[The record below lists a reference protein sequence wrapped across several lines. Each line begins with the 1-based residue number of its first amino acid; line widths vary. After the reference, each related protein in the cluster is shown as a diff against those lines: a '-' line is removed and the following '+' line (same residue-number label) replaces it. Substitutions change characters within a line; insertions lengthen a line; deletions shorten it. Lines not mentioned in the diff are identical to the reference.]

1 MAWYG
6 ETGTLAAQA
15 SLAVADGKVETG
27 RDKYTNVIREENI
40 AVGYFLTTEKKD
52 EEGNKTGEKVTE
64 WHQTGLTVIV
74 CKVQTDVKSWE
85 YRGLTREL
93 ADFIIDNAATYIKDG
108 NDFCDVNATMGGE
121 RWFRDR
127 SWVDVPNCVGTI
139 WHLNRRRV
147 SEAGGYAVT
156 VTKTVNTKVE
166 A

>member
-15 SLAVADGKVETG
+15 SLAVAEGKVETG

-52 EEGNKTGEKVTE
+52 EHGNKTGEKITE
-64 WHQTGLTVIV
+64 WHQTGVTVIV

-85 YRGLTREL
+85 YRGLTKAL
-93 ADFIIDNAATYIKDG
+93 ADYLIDNAATYIKDG
-108 NDFCDVNATMGGE
+108 DDACNVSATMSGATWWSGTA
-121 RWFRDR
+121 
-127 SWVDVPNCVGTI
+127 WVGVPNCVGTI

-147 SEAGGYAVT
+147 SEAGSYAVT
-156 VTKTVNTKVE
+156 VTKTVNTKV
-166 A
+166 